1 MAGKYIFG
9 VAFKFGQ
16 PYVKGA
22 SKKFQK
28 MFKKEYN
35 ENRAAGMSTT
45 SAHKESSETV
55 NKILKEFK

>member
-1 MAGKYIFG
+1 MAGKYFFG
-9 VAFKFGQ
+9 VAFKYGE
-16 PYVKGA
+16 PIVKGA

-45 SAHKESSETV
+45 SAHKESAEYV
-55 NKILKEFK
+55 NKLLKEFK